1 MAPGNRAWLVHS
13 TAPLTKSVTFLLAAL
28 SALGTHLLALRVPL
42 LPDTLVRFL
51 GAYKQLLGVYLTP
64 GSPT

>member
-13 TAPLTKSVTFLLAAL
+13 ASPLTKSVTFLLAAL